1 MSSRRVLKA
10 AQAVREVVGMAIIAD
25 LKDPR
30 IKDATVTMVE
40 VSPDM
45 RQAKVH
51 VSVMGDETKQNLC
64 LKGLQ
69 SSAGYLQSKIGNRI
83 DTRYTPKIQFVLDKG
98 IQNAMTV
105 ARILEEVL
113 PNEAAANEAA
123 ANQAAA
129 NEADTNETA
138 ANEADTNETAV
149 DHDDAQDAGEGEE
162 FADSSAGE
170 AESSSQDGD
179 VN

>member
-113 PNEAAANEAA
+113 PNEVNENA
-123 ANQAAA
+123 QQPDS
-129 NEADTNETA
+129 EDLS
-138 ANEADTNETAV
+138 
-149 DHDDAQDAGEGEE
+149 DDKE
-162 FADSSAGE
+162 FADSSLGE
-170 AESSSQDGD
+170 EESPSQD
-179 VN
+179 VEAN

>member
-30 IKDATVTMVE
+30 IKDVTVTMVE

-51 VSVMGDETKQNLC
+51 VSVMGDETKQNIC

-113 PNEAAANEAA
+113 PNEAAAAEP
-123 ANQAAA
+123 
-129 NEADTNETA
+129 DP
-138 ANEADTNETAV
+138 D
-149 DHDDAQDAGEGEE
+149 GGEE
-162 FADSSAGE
+162 FADSSLGE
-170 AESSSQDGD
+170 AESPSQD
-179 VN
+179 VEAN

>member
-64 LKGLQ
+64 IKGLQ

-113 PNEAAANEAA
+113 PNEAAEAA
-123 ANQAAA
+123 AVEQA
-129 NEADTNETA
+129 
-138 ANEADTNETAV
+138 
-149 DHDDAQDAGEGEE
+149 DAPDSGEGKE
-162 FADSSAGE
+162 FADSSPGKE
-170 AESSSQDGD
+170 ESSSQDVDG
-179 VN
+179 N

>member
-45 RQAKVH
+45 RNAKVH
-51 VSVMGDETKQNLC
+51 VSVMGDEVKQNLC

-83 DTRYTPKIQFVLDKG
+83 DTRYTPRIQFVLDKG
-98 IQNAMTV
+98 IKNAMTV

-113 PNEAAANEAA
+113 PNE
-123 ANQAAA
+123 QAAA
-129 NEADTNETA
+129 AADEDKN
-138 ANEADTNETAV
+138 ADSSVA
-149 DHDDAQDAGEGEE
+149 DASPSEH
-162 FADSSAGE
+162 FADSGSDQTETA
-170 AESSSQDGD
+170 SQDSD
-179 VN
+179 TN

>member
-51 VSVMGDETKQNLC
+51 VSVMGDDVKQNLC

-83 DTRYTPKIQFVLDKG
+83 DTRYTPKIQFVLDRG
-98 IQNAMTV
+98 IKNAMTV

-113 PNEAAANEAA
+113 PQEAAANAEAA
-123 ANQAAA
+123 GTGQGEDSTDGDTPDGEF
-129 NEADTNETA
+129 NESLDTE
-138 ANEADTNETAV
+138 
-149 DHDDAQDAGEGEE
+149 
-162 FADSSAGE
+162 S
-170 AESSSQDGD
+170 ESSSHD
-179 VN
+179 VDAD